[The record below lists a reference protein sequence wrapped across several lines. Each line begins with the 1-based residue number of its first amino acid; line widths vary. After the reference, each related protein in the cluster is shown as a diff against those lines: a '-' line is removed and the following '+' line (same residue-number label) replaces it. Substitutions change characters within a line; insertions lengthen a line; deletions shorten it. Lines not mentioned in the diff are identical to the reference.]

1 MGTGDCL
8 LVYDGQNSTVEPAV
22 FTVYMKRPSSDRKH
36 SQCDIETVQLRSQTN
51 LAIWW
56 GGKLLLLALV

>member
-8 LVYDGQNSTVEPAV
+8 LVYDGQNSIVEPAV

-36 SQCDIETVQLRSQTN
+36 SQGDIETVQPQEPDKPGHLMRR
-51 LAIWW
+51 
-56 GGKLLLLALV
+56 

>member
-8 LVYDGQNSTVEPAV
+8 LVYDGQNSIVEPAG

-36 SQCDIETVQLRSQTN
+36 SQCDIETVQPQEPDKTGHLMRR
-51 LAIWW
+51 
-56 GGKLLLLALV
+56 